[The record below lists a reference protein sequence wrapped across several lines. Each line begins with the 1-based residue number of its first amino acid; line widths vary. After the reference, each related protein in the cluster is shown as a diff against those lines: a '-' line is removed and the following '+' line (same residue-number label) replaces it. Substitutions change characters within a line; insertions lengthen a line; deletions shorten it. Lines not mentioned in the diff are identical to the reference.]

1 MPPMSPDCPN
11 PALPATLPA
20 DDPSPAQEAGAVP
33 ARRASEAQQRHDR
46 LMREIEQLRERLQQW
61 QQCESR
67 YHERVARELQ
77 PELKRWC
84 ERLRELALR
93 MEGALFLDPPP
104 GKPIGRAA
112 RLKAGQWMLSLAA
125 AVLAERPDDAEML
138 ALRARHQD
146 DLPAEDAEDEQAAEE
161 AAVPAEDADDGL
173 EPWERE
179 AARRRAQA
187 EASRQAAKQGRK
199 AQAERER
206 RERHG
211 GRTASAGAASLRE
224 VYRRLASRLHPD
236 REPDEAE
243 RARKTALM
251 QQANQA
257 YAAGDLLALL
267 ELQRLHLPEPVAAPV
282 VAAAAAAAAGG
293 DEEARLRDLIALLGA
308 QRERLQAEIDE
319 MVRRF
324 AVLRPDLPARADTI
338 TPQLVETLLGTEI
351 RELRARA
358 TALERDLGYCRD
370 PASLGAWLRAFG

>member
-1 MPPMSPDCPN
+1 MSPDCPN

-20 DDPSPAQEAGAVP
+20 DAPSPEQEAGAVP
-33 ARRASEAQQRHDR
+33 ARRPSEAQQRHDR

-93 MEGALFLDPPP
+93 LEEALHLDPPP
-104 GKPIGRAA
+104 GKPIGRTA
-112 RLKAGQWMLSLAA
+112 RLQAHRWMLSLAA

-146 DLPAEDAEDEQAAEE
+146 EESAEPDEDGDEEAAIPAED
-161 AAVPAEDADDGL
+161 PDDGL

-282 VAAAAAAAAGG
+282 VAAAAAGG

-308 QRERLQAEIDE
+308 QRERLQAELDE

-338 TPQLVETLLGTEI
+338 TPQLIETLLGTEI
-351 RELRARA
+351 RELRARV
-358 TALERDLGYCRD
+358 TALDRDLGYCRD
-370 PASLGAWLRAFG
+370 RSMIGAWLRAFA

>member
-1 MPPMSPDCPN
+1 MTPDDDCPADL
-11 PALPATLPA
+11 PDPCLPATLP
-20 DDPSPAQEAGAVP
+20 PVP
-33 ARRASEAQQRHDR
+33 APRAPEPPAPSARHER
-46 LMREIEQLRERLQQW
+46 LLREIEQLRERLQQW

-67 YHERVARELQ
+67 YHERIARELQ
-77 PELKRWC
+77 PELRRWC
-84 ERLRELALR
+84 DRLRELALR

-112 RLKAGQWMLSLAA
+112 QRRAAEWMLSLAE
-125 AVLAERPDDAEML
+125 AVLVERPDDAEML
-138 ALRARHQD
+138 ALRARHQQDVAPPLDAGDED
-146 DLPAEDAEDEQAAEE
+146 DPGHEAGAQAPADD
-161 AAVPAEDADDGL
+161 PDDGL

-179 AARRRAQA
+179 AERRRAQA
-187 EASRQAAKQGRK
+187 EASRRTARKGRK
-199 AQAERER
+199 DQAERER
-206 RERHG
+206 RERHA
-211 GRTASAGAASLRE
+211 GRGASAGTASLRE
-224 VYRRLASRLHPD
+224 VFRRLASRLHPD

-282 VAAAAAAAAGG
+282 VAAAAAAAGG
-293 DEEARLRDLIALLGA
+293 DEEARLRDLIAVLAA

-324 AVLRPDLPARADTI
+324 AVMRPDLPARADTI
-338 TPQLVETLLGTEI
+338 TPQLIETLLGTEI